1 MFQVGET
8 LIRLFSNESSLPQSN
23 ESENVEI
30 LIKILVRINL
40 DEKIRSSSLYS
51 IYSTLAGL
59 ACSSLKAK
67 INHVKISEWFTIENN
82 NDPLIRIEICRIVSK
97 SIYRELYDTLIMKT
111 ISNILKPEKNVCD
124 DDDDDA
130 SMIAAL
136 PLKVR

>member
-1 MFQVGET
+1 MGET
-8 LIRLFSNESSLPQSN
+8 LIRLFSNESSLTQSN

-59 ACSSLKAK
+59 ACSSLKSK

-97 SIYRELYDTLIMKT
+97 SIYRELYDTLIIKT

-124 DDDDDA
+124 DDDDDDA

>member
-1 MFQVGET
+1 MGET
-8 LIRLFSNESSLPQSN
+8 LVRLFSNESSLPQSN

-59 ACSSLKAK
+59 ACSSLKSK

-97 SIYRELYDTLIMKT
+97 SIYRELYDTLIIKT

-124 DDDDDA
+124 DDDDA